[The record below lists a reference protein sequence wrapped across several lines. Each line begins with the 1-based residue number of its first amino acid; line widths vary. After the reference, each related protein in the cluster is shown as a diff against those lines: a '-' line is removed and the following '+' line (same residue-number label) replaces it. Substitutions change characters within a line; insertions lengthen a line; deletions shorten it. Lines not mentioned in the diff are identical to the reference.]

1 MCKFF
6 FNDLLLCL
14 HCRTRKHTHGSIC
27 SSSSSSFHPSLTYP
41 SLSYPYPYPSFL
53 VAIPFGYSCSR
64 PLPTCAVHECK
75 SLSLFF
81 LFFIFYFF
89 CRVCVLFFCCSLLA
103 ARCVAV
109 PNIPLYPFISV
120 AQYLYPSACPS
131 VCVFVYLCVT
141 CRQRM

>member
-1 MCKFF
+1 MFALPHTQTHTWLHMFVIIFF
-6 FNDLLLCL
+6 L
-14 HCRTRKHTHGSIC
+14 
-27 SSSSSSFHPSLTYP
+27 SSLPYLPFL
-41 SLSYPYPYPSFL
+41 LSYPYPYPSFL

-81 LFFIFYFF
+81 LFFIFYFLP
-89 CRVCVLFFCCSLLA
+89 CVCVLFFCCSLLA
-103 ARCVAV
+103 ARCAAV

-120 AQYLYPSACPS
+120 AQYLYPSVCPS